1 MTATKTKSGHPM
13 RKTTFQINEDKTFDG
28 YSGDTYWNGWEE
40 PCFDEKTSQE
50 VLDYYLNQECE
61 ESAEGWKE
69 SFEEVLDSENKLIF
83 SKMRPIYLENG
94 EIVYDLSFGY
104 CWTEVEDE
112 EDKVQFTWTRTASRS
127 LYQALDVFV
136 MKKLDGAWCADEENL
151 HEIFNQLKKEVK

>member
-1 MTATKTKSGHPM
+1 MTTTKTKSGHPM

-50 VLDYYLNQECE
+50 VLDYYLNQECK

-127 LYQALDVFV
+127 LYQALDVFG
-136 MKKLDGAWCADEENL
+136 MKKLDGAWSADEENL
-151 HEIFNQLKKEVK
+151 HEIFNQLKKEVM

>member
-1 MTATKTKSGHPM
+1 MTTTKTKSGHPM

-50 VLDYYLNQECE
+50 ILDYYLNQECK

-69 SFEEVLDSENKLIF
+69 SFEKVLDSENKLIF

-151 HEIFNQLKKEVK
+151 HEIFNQLKKEVM

>member
-50 VLDYYLNQECE
+50 VLDYYLNQECK

-136 MKKLDGAWCADEENL
+136 MKKLDGEWCADEENL
-151 HEIFNQLKKEVK
+151 HEIFNQLKKEVM